1 MLLIN
6 FAMNKIS
13 FTIVS
18 FCFSICFVFLNNNLT
33 KASLN
38 SADIVIELNELKDL
52 DTNSKVIIN
61 GIIAG
66 DVNFVANQDNKK
78 IVGLNLEKKSL
89 NSLNYSTIAII
100 KSPMTVDPENRSTSI
115 ELITPDEISG
125 EIPNKIK
132 GFCSFEEFWTADL
145 GPKSSYYEL

>member
-1 MLLIN
+1 
-6 FAMNKIS
+6 MNKIS

-18 FCFSICFVFLNNNLT
+18 FCFSICFVFLNNNST